1 MAKYLY
7 PAIFLED
14 GNQIAVR
21 FPDIE
26 GCVTCGDSLKEA
38 YEMAEDALC
47 LMLYSLEEDG
57 REIPI
62 ARDINSIKLKKG
74 EISSL
79 VSCDTQFYRE
89 WHDSKLVNKTVTI
102 ESWMDKMAT
111 RAHLNCSQLL
121 RDAIKK
127 ELKIT

>member
-7 PAIFLED
+7 PAIFEKD
-14 GNQIAVR
+14 GDQFAVR

-26 GCVTCGDSLKEA
+26 GCVTCGDDIANA

-47 LMLYSLEEDG
+47 LMIYSLEEEE
-57 REIPI
+57 REIPK
-62 ARDINSIKLKKG
+62 ASDIGSIKLKKG
-74 EISSL
+74 EFSSL
-79 VSCDTQFYRE
+79 ISCDTLFYRQ
-89 WHDSKLVNKTVTI
+89 WHDNKLVNKTVTI
-102 ESWMDKMAT
+102 ESWLDKMAT

-127 ELKIT
+127 ALKIA